1 MINNITFTSNAVGQ
15 DDYASGE
22 ECEEDEVEQPRL
34 QGALSLKQKGPLKG
48 VHGNR
53 GS

>member
-1 MINNITFTSNAVGQ
+1 MLFVDLNITQHIINVKRF
-15 DDYASGE
+15 YLKI
-22 ECEEDEVEQPRL
+22 QPRL

-53 GS
+53 GSQKGR